1 MAKTKT
7 AYFCTN
13 CGAESTKWIGR
24 CPSCGNWNTYV
35 EETIA
40 KSPGKSLPGKRSHN
54 EPERISDISSDTE
67 PRLQLEGDEFN
78 RILGGGM
85 VPGSVILI
93 GGEPGIGKSTL
104 ALQVALKTPSV
115 KTLYISGEESS
126 RQIKLRADRI
136 VASNGNCYVLCETNL
151 EAIDNHLLKM
161 QPRLVIIDSIQTLQT
176 DMLESPAGSASQI
189 RECAARLLRYAKE
202 TSTPVLLIG
211 HITKDGILAGPKVL
225 EHIVDVVLQFE
236 GDHNHMYRVLRSSK
250 NRFGSTSEIGLYEM
264 QSNGL
269 REVDNPSEILVNHHE
284 ENMSG
289 IAISAM
295 VDGIR
300 PFLVE
305 IQALVSSAVYG
316 TPQRSSTGFDLR
328 RLGMLLA
335 VLEKRA
341 GFRLA
346 SKDVFLNIA
355 GGLRI
360 TDPAAD
366 LAVIVAILS
375 SDLDMAIP
383 QDTCFAAEVGLSG
396 EIRPVGRLEQRIREA
411 EKMGFRNIV
420 VSSFSKKDELKK
432 DYSIRI
438 ICSGN
443 IGHLFRLLFKSSKS

>member
-1 MAKTKT
+1 MARQKT
-7 AYFCTN
+7 AFFCSS
-13 CGAESTKWIGR
+13 CGAESPKWIGR
-24 CPSCGNWNTYV
+24 CPSCSSWNAYI
-35 EETIA
+35 EERVSGST
-40 KSPGKSLPGKRSHN
+40 GKSRLDQRRGNNPELVSAISADN
-54 EPERISDISSDTE
+54 ESRM
-67 PRLQLEGDEFN
+67 QLEGREFN
-78 RILGGGM
+78 RILGGGI

-104 ALQVALKTPSV
+104 ALQVALNTPLV

-126 RQIKLRADRI
+126 RQIKLRADR
-136 VASNGNCYVLCETNL
+136 VGKYDGSCYILCETNL
-151 EAIDNHLLKM
+151 EAINDHLARM
-161 QPRLVIIDSIQTLQT
+161 QPGMVIIDSIQTIQT
-176 DMLESPAGSASQI
+176 DQLESPAGSVSQI
-189 RECAARLLRYAKE
+189 RECAGRLLRYAKE
-202 TSTPVLLIG
+202 SSTPILLIG
-211 HITKDGILAGPKVL
+211 HITKDGTMAGPKVL
-225 EHIVDVVLQFE
+225 EHIVDVVLLFE
-236 GDHNHMYRVLRSSK
+236 GDNNHTYRMLRSSK

-264 QSNGL
+264 QSDGM
-269 REVDNPSEILVNHHE
+269 REVDNPSDILMNHHG

-328 RLGMLLA
+328 RLNMLLA

-355 GGLRI
+355 GGLKI

-366 LAVIVAILS
+366 LAVITAILS
-375 SDLDMAIP
+375 SDLDIAIP
-383 QDTCFAAEVGLSG
+383 RDTSFAAEVGLSG

-432 DYSIRI
+432 TNNIRI
-438 ICSGN
+438 ISSAN
-443 IGHLFRLLFKSSKS
+443 IGHLFRLFFKASKS